1 MDYDFNDVRQ
11 MLDEGKSID
20 DICQAFADKVN
31 EANADYQRSQ
41 KSQNSYTDALTKAAD
56 AWNESVDRYADV
68 HHIDWGSPA
77 DLYINCET
85 VNKLVTLLY
94 EMIGWK
100 DSLAPLIETL
110 VNVTNNKSSEEK
122 IVAKKSGPTQVSNF
136 SQVIA
141 DFLNDID

>member
-1 MDYDFNDVRQ
+1 MDYDFNNVRQ
-11 MLDEGKSID
+11 MLEEGKSID

-31 EANADYQRSQ
+31 KANTEYQWSQ
-41 KSQNSYTDALTKAAD
+41 KCQNSYTEALTKVAD
-56 AWNESVDRYADV
+56 AWNESIDRYMDV
-68 HHIDWGSPA
+68 HHIDWDSSA
-77 DLYINCET
+77 DLYIDSKT
-85 VNKLVTLLY
+85 IDSLITLLH

-100 DSLAPLIETL
+100 DSLASLIETWT
-110 VNVTNNKSSEEK
+110 NTMNNKSSGEK

>member
-1 MDYDFNDVRQ
+1 MDYDFNNVRQ
-11 MLDEGKSID
+11 MLDEGKSIE
-20 DICQAFADKVN
+20 DICQAFAD
-31 EANADYQRSQ
+31 EANQANAEYERSQRSQ
-41 KSQNSYTDALTKAAD
+41 NLYTDALEKVVE
-56 AWNESVDRYADV
+56 AWNELIDRYADI
-68 HHIDWGSPA
+68 HHIDWGSCK
-77 DLYINCET
+77 DLYVDRKT
-85 VNKLVTLLY
+85 VDDLVTLLY

-110 VNVTNNKSSEEK
+110 VNTTNNKSSEEK